1 MNINSFS
8 ASLLT
13 LFRKTAFIL
22 MIFFHFSSL
31 HPESLL
37 EIGSEKGI
45 KTGRYMHYLEDPG
58 GQKNFQ
64 DILNAEKENK
74 FRPSDRDTPT
84 FGYTRSAYWFILP
97 YRTVNADP
105 ADYIGALEFPILDEV
120 NVFYYNKE
128 NQLTEKKFGRTLK
141 FMVREVYHRDFLF
154 RLSDFRSSGK
164 IYLRVKTE
172 SSLQVPLII
181 YKESRFW
188 EIEQTRLSFQFL
200 FIGIMTAMIL
210 YNLLL
215 GLSLKDNI
223 YFYYIFYVIS
233 ASLFLTGLNGI
244 NYQVFWPNFPEWNK
258 VSSPVLLALTNLGIA
273 VFADSF
279 LKVKNHYTIL
289 HRLFILLKV
298 SSFAGFIGSFIFSY
312 ITVSRLL
319 LSNVLCVS
327 ILAIITSA
335 LIAFKG
341 YRPAFIYMLS
351 WAVLLFGSFLLA
363 LSRFGFIP
371 LNFLTEN
378 TAQIGVALE
387 AILIS
392 FALADRIKILQKE
405 KESAQLA
412 ALEAHGKAEML
423 KHDMDLAAKI
433 QKSILPNKIPKID
446 GLEISAWY
454 HPMESVGGDFYD
466 FRENDGNL
474 GFIMADVSGHG
485 VPAALV
491 VSSLKTAFWFQELN
505 HSNPSELL
513 QSLNQILDG
522 KTGGEFITACYVH
535 LDMKKNLLKT
545 GNAGHSALIV
555 FRRSTEMIH
564 NLNPKGAALC
574 IRPNPNFD
582 SAEFSIC
589 PNDRIIL
596 YTDGLFE
603 VENFL
608 GEQFSQERIF
618 EILKESSH
626 LTANE
631 FGEYLLSKVKE
642 WSGGKEKFEDDIAL
656 IVVDVK

>member
-1 MNINSFS
+1 M
-8 ASLLT
+8 
-13 LFRKTAFIL
+13 K
-22 MIFFHFSSL
+22 
-31 HPESLL
+31 
-37 EIGSEKGI
+37 
-45 KTGRYMHYLEDPG
+45 YMEDPEG
-58 GQKNFQ
+58 KMSFQ
-64 DILNAEKENK
+64 DVLQSELEKK
-74 FRPSDRDTPT
+74 FRSVESDTPT
-84 FGYTRSAYWFILP
+84 FGYARSAYWFILP
-97 YRTVNADP
+97 YRSETDLS
-105 ADYIGALEFPILDEV
+105 DFLGAVEFPILDEV
-120 NVFYYNKE
+120 NIFYYNKE
-128 NQLTEKKFGRTLK
+128 NRLTEKIFGRKLK
-141 FMVREVYHRDFLF
+141 FREREIYHRDFLF
-154 RLSDFRSSGK
+154 RMSDFRNSGK

-172 SSLQVPLII
+172 SSLQVPLIL
-181 YKESRFW
+181 YKENRFW
-188 EIEQTRLSFQFL
+188 ETDQTRLAFQFL
-200 FIGIMTAMIL
+200 FIGIMTSMIL

-215 GLSLKDNI
+215 GLSLKDRI
-223 YFYYIFYVIS
+223 YFYYILYVIS
-233 ASLFLTGLNGI
+233 ASLFLAGLNGI
-244 NYQVFWPNFPEWNK
+244 NYQIFWPDLPGWNK
-258 VSSPVLLALTNLGIA
+258 ISSPVLLSLTNLGIA

-279 LKVKNHYTIL
+279 LKVKDHYIIL
-289 HRLFILLKV
+289 HRIFMILKAASLTGFFC
-298 SSFAGFIGSFIFSY
+298 SFVFSY

-319 LSNVLCVS
+319 LSNVLSVS
-327 ILAIITSA
+327 ILSIITSA

-341 YRPAFIYMLS
+341 YRPAFIYMIS
-351 WAVLLFGSFLLA
+351 WAVLLFGAFLLA

-405 KESAQLA
+405 KESAQFS

-423 KHDMDLAAKI
+423 KHDMELAAKI
-433 QKSILPNKIPKID
+433 QKSILPNKIPRIE

-491 VSSLKTAFWFQELN
+491 VSSLKTAFWFQDLN

-513 QSLNQILDG
+513 HSLNQILDG

-535 LDMKKNLLKT
+535 LDMKNRILKT
-545 GNAGHSALIV
+545 GNAGHSALVV
-555 FRRSTEMIH
+555 FQRETEMIKCF
-564 NLNPKGAALC
+564 NPKGAALC
-574 IRPNPNFD
+574 IRPNPKFD
-582 SAEFSIC
+582 SLEFPLSSG
-589 PNDRIIL
+589 DRIIL

-608 GEQFSQERIF
+608 TEQFSQERIF
-618 EILKESSH
+618 AILKENSH
-626 LTANE
+626 LSGNE
-631 FGEYLLSKVKE
+631 FGEHLLSRVKE